1 MELLKKF
8 SLNFIHLEQ
17 SYRTCEQFPTNENC
31 VVLHYGQYLDSN
43 FLELFFAEELDP
55 KMFARFVCFYFYLYF
70 IIYLKIYGTNCCKT
84 SPSRE
89 KNARNSNS
97 TM

>member
-8 SLNFIHLEQ
+8 SLNFIYLEQ
-17 SYRTCEQFPTNENC
+17 SYRTCEHFPINESC

-55 KMFARFVCFYFYLYF
+55 KMFARFVFFYLYLL
-70 IIYLKIYGTNCCKT
+70 IYLKNYGTNCFKT
-84 SPSRE
+84 SPSCE